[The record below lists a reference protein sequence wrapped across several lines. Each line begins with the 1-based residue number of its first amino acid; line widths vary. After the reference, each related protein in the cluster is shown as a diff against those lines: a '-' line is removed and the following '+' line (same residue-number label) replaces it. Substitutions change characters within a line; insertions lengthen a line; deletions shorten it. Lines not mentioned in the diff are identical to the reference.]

1 MADHPPT
8 SSDKR
13 RGAGF
18 YVIIVAIV
26 VGAIFILQNTQDV
39 KVKFFFSTTQTPL
52 IFALLFAGALGFIIG
67 LALPRFRRR
76 D

>member
-1 MADHPPT
+1 VSDDPPT
-8 SSDKR
+8 GSAKR
-13 RGAGF
+13 RGARF
-18 YVIIVAIV
+18 YITVAAIV
-26 VGAIFILQNTQDV
+26 IGAIFILQNTQDV

-52 IFALLFAGALGFIIG
+52 IFALLFAAALGFIIG